1 MKFYKTETSINA
13 ATQPFA
19 NVFSLYCIAALIGL
33 RLDGGIGSYPPVT
46 KGLIQIHGLGNE
58 FQERVGFVA

>member
-1 MKFYKTETSINA
+1 M
-13 ATQPFA
+13 
-19 NVFSLYCIAALIGL
+19 FSLYCIAALIGL
-33 RLDGGIGSYPPVT
+33 RLHGGIGSYPPVT